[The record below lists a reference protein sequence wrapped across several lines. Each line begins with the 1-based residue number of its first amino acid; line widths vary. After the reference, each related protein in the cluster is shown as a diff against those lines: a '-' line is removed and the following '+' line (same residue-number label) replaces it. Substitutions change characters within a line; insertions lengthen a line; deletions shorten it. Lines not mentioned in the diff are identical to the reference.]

1 MAYGIGRAYK
11 LGNQNR
17 KILDNA
23 TDPSS
28 EPSTP
33 SYSYNKFNENTDIT
47 SKKLLTEETHSRT
60 IFSLEDKPSA
70 IIQNKSASKP
80 YSKDI
85 LI

>member
-11 LGNQNR
+11 LGKQNR
-17 KILDNA
+17 KRLDNA

-47 SKKLLTEETHSRT
+47 SKKV
-60 IFSLEDKPSA
+60 
-70 IIQNKSASKP
+70 
-80 YSKDI
+80 
-85 LI
+85 